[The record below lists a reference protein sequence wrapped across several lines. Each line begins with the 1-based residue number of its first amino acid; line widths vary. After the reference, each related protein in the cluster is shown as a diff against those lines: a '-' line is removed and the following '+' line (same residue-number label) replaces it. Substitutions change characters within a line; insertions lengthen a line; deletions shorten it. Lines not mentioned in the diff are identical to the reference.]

1 MVTTLG
7 HKGNWRQGTTLQLGL
22 IIAPSKTSARLQK
35 KQNMGTQGAFW
46 SWRVTQVEPH
56 ILLQPVCALPGNQTR
71 ATRTAAPRTARSRN
85 RHRNSAPLS
94 LHSNDANWSV
104 KNSPQ
109 FAAVPQ
115 MLLNRYV
122 ALYSMNGLKPQKN
135 FTVTL
140 PMKLNCQRWPH
151 NTHTNQRYIQV
162 CLANSSLLD
171 REEDYTNFRYGLLV
185 G

>member
-1 MVTTLG
+1 MG

-115 MLLNRYV
+115 MLT
-122 ALYSMNGLKPQKN
+122 KQI
-135 FTVTL
+135 
-140 PMKLNCQRWPH
+140 C
-151 NTHTNQRYIQV
+151 
-162 CLANSSLLD
+162 SSLQHEWSKTAEKFHSHTANEAKLPKMTTQHSHKP
-171 REEDYTNFRYGLLV
+171 EVYTSVLS
-185 G
+185 